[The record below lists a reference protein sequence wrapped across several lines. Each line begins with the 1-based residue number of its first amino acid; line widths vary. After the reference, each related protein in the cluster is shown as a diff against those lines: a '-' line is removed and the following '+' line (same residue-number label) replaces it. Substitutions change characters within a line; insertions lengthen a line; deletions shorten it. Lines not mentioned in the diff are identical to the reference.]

1 MMKKRFLGVFMSAMM
16 AFGCCCACG
25 GGEEP
30 LPAVIQALRSEG
42 QLDAPAYNYLPQ
54 YDPTNLNDDRIK
66 AIALESVVYNDKKT
80 NVFAY
85 FGIPET
91 ATPENKVPA
100 VVLVHGGGGTAFP
113 EWVQLWVDA
122 GYAAI
127 AIDTEGRVNVGGI
140 SAWNPQ
146 STVVSDVYGGPNNDN
161 LSTSFRD
168 INKQWMYFAVSAAM
182 KANSFLRRDMRID
195 ENKVGITGISWGG
208 VITSLTMCADERF
221 AFAVPVYCNGNFTE
235 GNMPTLMGQ
244 RYADTK
250 TKELWEPANYFDRV
264 KAKVM
269 LLNADHDFS
278 HAMVGTNA
286 SHAQITDSYQVII
299 PDLLHG
305 HIQGWGVKETVAFA
319 NSVVG
324 KGDKK
329 LVRVTSQDFAN
340 NQVKVTFS
348 TQENVNIVRAEVY
361 AIEGEYAIDTQTTTG
376 WQCGIEEDFKKI
388 AEQTSIGNGEVTIS
402 IPENVSHFYINLISD
417 EGYVSSANMIKVQ
430 E

>member
-16 AFGCCCACG
+16 AFGCCACG

-195 ENKVGITGISWGG
+195 KNKVGITGISWGG

-235 GNMPTLMGQ
+235 GHMPTLMGQ

-250 TKELWEPANYFDRV
+250 TK
-264 KAKVM
+264 
-269 LLNADHDFS
+269 
-278 HAMVGTNA
+278 
-286 SHAQITDSYQVII
+286 
-299 PDLLHG
+299 
-305 HIQGWGVKETVAFA
+305 
-319 NSVVG
+319 
-324 KGDKK
+324 
-329 LVRVTSQDFAN
+329 
-340 NQVKVTFS
+340 
-348 TQENVNIVRAEVY
+348 
-361 AIEGEYAIDTQTTTG
+361 
-376 WQCGIEEDFKKI
+376 
-388 AEQTSIGNGEVTIS
+388 
-402 IPENVSHFYINLISD
+402 
-417 EGYVSSANMIKVQ
+417 
-430 E
+430 